1 MHDWG
6 RRDQGL
12 VTEHFACRFAPGTE
26 RNDGTPSC
34 APAQM
39 RQELAN
45 LQMSE
50 GESNPGRVSAPLFG
64 GLQNS
69 REKKEAAAQVV
80 QNGDTLQVFPLAL
93 RFDDAERFCSDF
105 GGHLASIHSE
115 EEFTKLEE
123 ANDAAMVTD
132 AIFVGAFE
140 KESLA
145 HTADNWL
152 WTDGSEL
159 DMDLLNAHSWGFGK
173 IAMLSRFSA
182 CPPR

>member
-1 MHDWG
+1 M
-6 RRDQGL
+6 
-12 VTEHFACRFAPGTE
+12 
-26 RNDGTPSC
+26 
-34 APAQM
+34 
-39 RQELAN
+39 
-45 LQMSE
+45 
-50 GESNPGRVSAPLFG
+50 
-64 GLQNS
+64 
-69 REKKEAAAQVV
+69 

-173 IAMLSRFSA
+173 IVMLSRFVALSA
-182 CPPR
+182 SLTPKVSLL

>member
-1 MHDWG
+1 
-6 RRDQGL
+6 
-12 VTEHFACRFAPGTE
+12 
-26 RNDGTPSC
+26 
-34 APAQM
+34 M

-50 GESNPGRVSAPLFG
+50 GESNPGSVSAPLFG
-64 GLQNS
+64 GLRNS
-69 REKKEAAAQVV
+69 RSSAAQVV

-145 HTADNWL
+145 HTSDNWL

-173 IAMLSRFSA
+173 IVMLSRFSA